1 MLRQPAESKLPAVA
15 DLTDDGQRGASVVI
29 ERKIVAARMLDSKM
43 TFQGFIY

>member
-15 DLTDDGQRGASVVI
+15 GSDDGQSGASVMI
-29 ERKIVAARMLDSKM
+29 ERKIVAARTLDSKM